1 MIEDNY
7 FLKMNKNDKIL
18 DDSTMIEDN
27 QLLKMN
33 NDNDILD
40 DSMN

>member
-1 MIEDNY
+1 MD
-7 FLKMNKNDKIL
+7 KNDEIQ

-27 QLLKMN
+27 YILKMN
-33 NDNDILD
+33 NNDEILD